1 MTIQKV
7 WVENDPGS
15 TKRGWNIEVQ
25 RRLTARQA
33 FSEGKQNG
41 AKWSVSKAGRWYQK
55 IGAQVNLDQIDPEN
69 DDGEIRFSIWAA
81 KKCAQAF

>member
-1 MTIQKV
+1 MVLTLGIKQFK
-7 WVENDPGS
+7 W
-15 TKRGWNIEVQ
+15 WALIEDAGG
-25 RRLTARQA
+25 RAR
-33 FSEGKQNG
+33 
-41 AKWSVSKAGRWYQK
+41 KAGRWYQK